1 MQRICSRVAIIKDGK
16 IIKLEKIATLQETS
30 YKRFKIETHDKLP
43 DNTFDLEGVSDMKI
57 VDNTFSFIYRG
68 DINLIVSRIALHR
81 IANLWAD
88 EPDLEEIFLHYYSK
102 EV

>member
-1 MQRICSRVAIIKDGK
+1 MID
-16 IIKLEKIATLQETS
+16 
-30 YKRFKIETHDKLP
+30 
-43 DNTFDLEGVSDMKI
+43 GVSDLQ
-57 VDNTFSFIYRG
+57 VHDNTYSFIYRG
-68 DINLIVSRIALHR
+68 DINRMVARIASYK